1 MLTLSSI
8 EPEMNGVGRY
18 RAVTRE
24 LFHAKTAYFRQLNAR
39 KRVPFHPGKQH
50 SSGQLHGAV
59 SSDKQLGRYLNNGVL
74 ITEVKAIS
82 LSTRYFLH
90 LDQRAWVWCTTDR

>member
-39 KRVPFHPGKQH
+39 KRVPFHPGTASKPDTYIRVCM
-50 SSGQLHGAV
+50 SGHTKYLHV
-59 SSDKQLGRYLNNGVL
+59 
-74 ITEVKAIS
+74 
-82 LSTRYFLH
+82 
-90 LDQRAWVWCTTDR
+90 